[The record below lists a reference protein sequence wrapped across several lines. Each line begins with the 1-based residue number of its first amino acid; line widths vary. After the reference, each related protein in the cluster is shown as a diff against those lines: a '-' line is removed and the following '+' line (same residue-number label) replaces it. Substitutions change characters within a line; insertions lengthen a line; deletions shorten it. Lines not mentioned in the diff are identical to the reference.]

1 MAQRPPIS
9 RREACRFGS
18 KHLNTNPL
26 ISSHSL
32 GQDPNSQAL
41 FISHIKRRKKQS
53 ETISPKMQITAT
65 SALTC
70 LAALG
75 TAVTATPFSKRAS
88 FSGFIT
94 PIGEISDAG
103 ALSACG
109 QEYVTGSMFVAVQP
123 SLLPADCSPAP
134 ISIQCN
140 GKTVSAQAVDKCMGC
155 GPDHIDVSA
164 AVYEACGGEKGGI
177 DPLKDVDWSL

>member
-1 MAQRPPIS
+1 MKP
-9 RREACRFGS
+9 G
-18 KHLNTNPL
+18 T
-26 ISSHSL
+26 
-32 GQDPNSQAL
+32 PNMKS
-41 FISHIKRRKKQS
+41 
-53 ETISPKMQITAT
+53 TVT
-65 SALTC
+65 SALTYFAA
-70 LAALG
+70 LAA
-75 TAVTATPFSKRAS
+75 TATATPFSKRAS
-88 FSGFIT
+88 FSGYIT

-140 GKTVSAQAVDKCMGC
+140 GATVSAQVVDKCMGC

-164 AVYEACGGEKGGI
+164 AVYVACGGEKGGI
-177 DPLKDVDWSL
+177 DPLKDMKWSY